1 MLECVVN
8 ISEGRDRELLARLA
22 ARVENA
28 LLDLQADAHHNR
40 SVFTLAGEDVLEA
53 TKTLCA
59 KAVAELDL
67 RQHEG
72 VHPRLGVVDV
82 VPFVPIG
89 IPLGADIDMSAAL
102 AARDSFAA
110 FAASELG
117 LPCFLYGPER
127 SLPEIRRN
135 AFRDLLPDIGPLQ
148 PDPRSGAVCVG
159 ARGPLVAYNLV
170 LEDGDL
176 GRAKQVAKSIRS
188 HSVRALGLEVGSD
201 VQVSCNLVEPWIF
214 GPAACYDAVAALS
227 AVRSAE
233 LVGLVPAELLE
244 GIDPSRYAQLDV
256 APERTIESRLE
267 RLSRSGLR

>member
-1 MLECVVN
+1 
-8 ISEGRDRELLARLA
+8 
-22 ARVENA
+22 
-28 LLDLQADAHHNR
+28 
-40 SVFTLAGEDVLEA
+40 
-53 TKTLCA
+53 
-59 KAVAELDL
+59 
-67 RQHEG
+67 
-72 VHPRLGVVDV
+72 
-82 VPFVPIG
+82 
-89 IPLGADIDMSAAL
+89 
-102 AARDSFAA
+102 
-110 FAASELG
+110 
-117 LPCFLYGPER
+117 
-127 SLPEIRRN
+127 
-135 AFRDLLPDIGPLQ
+135 
-148 PDPRSGAVCVG
+148 
-159 ARGPLVAYNLV
+159 VAYNLV